1 MSDPSPAS
9 APPPLDD
16 KLVDQLLDE
25 DESRTYE
32 TKRIAGQKLTRALES
47 VVAFANTDGGFIVL
61 GLEDKRK
68 ADGRDRVFGIQEN
81 PDAVDELRRLVAQRI
96 TPSITSLNSF
106 EVGCTLRDGTLG
118 SVMIVR
124 VDKSPGV
131 HSIVADGTWIRL
143 DRGNRELVAEEITRL
158 AFERGTLSAESQP
171 VQVAF
176 DLLDTDYWR
185 MYATK
190 RKLTRPIKDALRHLG
205 LAIED
210 ANGEVHPTNAAVLL
224 FAEHPGGL
232 LATKS
237 GVRVFHY
244 KGDRVERGATP
255 NLLKPPVSFSGPLVT
270 QVQQAIDYILSELAT
285 GVQMGPLGFEI
296 VQQYPV
302 RVIREAIT
310 NAVIHRDYSIPADI
324 QVRLFADRIEV
335 DSPGTLPG
343 KVTAQNI
350 NTLGSVSRNPLIV
363 SHLREFPDPPNLDAG
378 EGVRMMFHTMGAAGL
393 YPPLYRTRATTG
405 RDSVTV
411 LLLNGARPTVW
422 NQVCGWI
429 DDNGTIGNA
438 EVRRIMKTEDT
449 LAASRALKGWV
460 EHGLLAVANPHEGK
474 RNRRYKRPEAESLD
488 PLFAKRLGKQTGET
502 P

>member
-1 MSDPSPAS
+1 MSDPSPS
-9 APPPLDD
+9 SITPPLDD
-16 KLVDQLLDE
+16 ELIAQLLDFE
-25 DESRTYE
+25 ESRTFE
-32 TKRIAGQKLTRALES
+32 TKRVAGQKLTRALES

-61 GLEDKRK
+61 GLEDKNK
-68 ADGRDRVFGIQEN
+68 ATGRNRVFGIQEN
-81 PDAVDELRRLVAQRI
+81 PDAVDELRRLVVQRI
-96 TPSITSLNSF
+96 TPQIASLRF
-106 EVGCTLRDGTLG
+106 TEIGCTLKDGTVG
-118 SVMIVR
+118 SIMVVQ
-124 VDKSPGV
+124 VGKSPGV

-143 DRGNRELVAEEITRL
+143 ERANQELVAEDITRL
-158 AFERGTLSAESQP
+158 AFERGTVSAESQP

-210 ANGEVHPTNAAVLL
+210 ANGKVHPTNAAVLL

-237 GVRVFHY
+237 SVRVFHY
-244 KGDRVERGATP
+244 KGDRIERGATP

-324 QVRLFADRIEV
+324 QVRLFADRIEI

-343 KVTAQNI
+343 KVTVKNI
-350 NTLGSVSRNPLIV
+350 NTHGSLSRNPLIV

-393 YPPLYRTRATTG
+393 YPPVYLTRATTS

-411 LLLNGARPTVW
+411 LLLNETCPTVW
-422 NQVCGWI
+422 NQVCGWL
-429 DDNGTIGNA
+429 DDHGTIGNA
-438 EVRRIMKTEDT
+438 EVRKIMKTEDT
-449 LAASRALKGWV
+449 LSASKALTGWV
-460 EHGLLAVANPHEGK
+460 GRGLLAVANPHEGK
-474 RNRRYKRPEAESLD
+474 RNRRYNRPEVETLE
-488 PLFAKRLGKQTGET
+488 PLFAKRLGKQKSI
-502 P
+502 

>member
-1 MSDPSPAS
+1 MSDPSPS
-9 APPPLDD
+9 PSIPPFDD
-16 KLVDQLLDE
+16 DLIAQLLDI
-25 DESRTYE
+25 DESRTFE
-32 TKRIAGQKLTRALES
+32 TKRVAGQKLTRALES

-61 GLEDKRK
+61 GLEDKDR
-68 ADGRDRVFGIQEN
+68 AAGRDRVFGIQEN
-81 PDAVDELRRLVAQRI
+81 PTAVDELRRLAVQRI
-96 TPSITSLNSF
+96 TPTVAALGFVEI
-106 EVGCTLRDGTLG
+106 GCTLRDGTPG

-143 DRGNRELVAEEITRL
+143 ERGNRELVAEEITRL
-158 AFERGTLSAESQP
+158 ALERGTISAESRP
-171 VQVAF
+171 AQVAF

-190 RKLTRPIKDALRHLG
+190 RRLTRPIKDALRHLG

-232 LATKS
+232 LVTKS

-244 KGDRVERGATP
+244 KGDRVEQGATP
-255 NLLKPPVSFSGPLVT
+255 NLLKPPVSFSGPLIT
-270 QVQQAIDYILSELAT
+270 QVQQAVDYILSELAT

-310 NAVIHRDYSIPADI
+310 NAVIHRDYSMPTDI
-324 QVRLFADRIEV
+324 QVRLFADRIEI

-350 NTLGSVSRNPLIV
+350 NLVGSVNRNPLIV

-393 YPPLYRTRATTG
+393 YPPLYLTRATTG

-411 LLLNGARPTVW
+411 LLLNEARPTVW
-422 NQVCGWI
+422 DQVCGWLGEH
-429 DDNGTIGNA
+429 GTIGNA
-438 EVRRIMKTEDT
+438 EVRQIMKTEDV

-460 EHGLLAVANPHEGK
+460 DRGLLAVANPHEGK
-474 RNRRYKRPEAESLD
+474 RNRRYKRPEVESLE
-488 PLFAKRLGKQTGET
+488 PLFAKRLG
-502 P
+502 